1 MSKIIAIVGGPGTG
15 KTSVI
20 KELQSRGYNTIK
32 EAARE
37 EIDEALAG
45 GKTIEEIRSNP
56 EEFQLAIVRRKIRNE
71 NEWLKRTDQEV
82 VFVDR
87 GMQDTWAY
95 LTFENLSI
103 ARELEGIMNSHKYHK
118 VFLLE
123 ELDNYDGED
132 YARTESPEEAT
143 KIHKLTEQAYK
154 RYGMAIEVVPNMSVR
169 ERVDYILGKTF

>member
-20 KELQSRGYNTIK
+20 NELQSRGYNIIQ
-32 EAARE
+32 EAARQ
-37 EIDEALAG
+37 EIDEAIAG

-56 EEFQLAIVRRKIRNE
+56 AEFQLAIVRRKIRNE
-71 NEWLKRTDQEV
+71 NEWLQRTDVDV

-103 ARELEGIMNSHKYHK
+103 AKELEGIMNSHKYHK

-132 YARTESPEEAT
+132 YARIETPEEASE
-143 KIHKLTEQAYK
+143 IHKLTEQAYK
-154 RYGMAIEVVPNMSVR
+154 RYGMAIEIVPKMSVN
-169 ERVDYILGKTF
+169 ERVDYILSKTF